1 VLPHP
6 FFIYNTSTMMDS
18 LRNFLTGPRLFIVIA
33 ACALPF
39 VFLGTSS
46 LGTVFQG
53 SIGTINGE
61 NVTQSD
67 YNIATNIIA
76 QRLQRIYGDDFDPN
90 LLDQETLT
98 QLIEQE
104 LTVQKVLL
112 SQARSLGL
120 VNKTT
125 IKVAKEAIQQNPQ
138 FMIDGAF
145 DEGIYE
151 AQVAANGHTK
161 QSYIDITSDLLA
173 SELYRQSV
181 SSLSFSTDDEIKEIA
196 SLLEQT
202 VDINFI
208 KIDSAALKKNVVNTE
223 SELTDFY
230 NTNQIMFYSD
240 EARSFNYFL
249 LTSDIYK
256 TKVNVPDGYIETA
269 YSDYLSKANERT
281 QIRISHIMIDK
292 SNYDSEESAFQTI
305 KDVETKIS
313 TGEDFSLLANTF
325 SDDVVTKENGG
336 DLEYFSNDVFP
347 EEFGEAIKGLKLND
361 ISSIIELDETLHI
374 LKITEFNEAEIFSME
389 DMSADMI
396 SELVSAESLA
406 LMNDDFE
413 LVDQMILQN
422 DDIGNIGSS
431 IGQEILASEKYTSQ
445 DFNFDIKDPRIQDYV
460 FSPDAEI
467 GSTFSIELDES
478 ILILSLK
485 DIEES
490 YLLEYSSVKAEV
502 NNLLS
507 IDKANT
513 KQNLLNTEIETVRK
527 SGDIEEFISAYE
539 FISKDSFID
548 VKRYSSLIP
557 QEISLELFK
566 LQSGQSISMNAN
578 NGDTYIIDLTMIK
591 RPSEE
596 SLTDLL
602 EQYKSFS
609 EQRVSGKMNDIIQ
622 AQIIDN
628 ARVNLNEQI
637 L

>member
-1 VLPHP
+1 
-6 FFIYNTSTMMDS
+6 MMDS

-46 LGTVFQG
+46 LGTAFQG

-208 KIDSAALKKNVVNTE
+208 KIDSAALKKNVINTE
-223 SELTDFY
+223 SELNDFY

-374 LKITEFNEAEIFSME
+374 LKITEFNEAEILSME

-422 DDIGNIGSS
+422 DDIENIGSS

-591 RPSEE
+591 RPIEE

>member
-1 VLPHP
+1 
-6 FFIYNTSTMMDS
+6 MDS

-46 LGTVFQG
+46 LGTAFQG

-223 SELTDFY
+223 SELNDFY

-374 LKITEFNEAEIFSME
+374 LKITEFNEAEILSME

-422 DDIGNIGSS
+422 DDIENIGSS

-478 ILILSLK
+478 ILVLSLK

>member
-1 VLPHP
+1 M
-6 FFIYNTSTMMDS
+6 Y
-18 LRNFLTGPRLFIVIA
+18 FLEPA
-33 ACALPF
+33 H
-39 VFLGTSS
+39 LGTA
-46 LGTVFQG
+46 FEQG

-223 SELTDFY
+223 SELNDFY

-292 SNYDSEESAFQTI
+292 SKYDSEESAFQTI
-305 KDVETKIS
+305 KDVEAKIS

-374 LKITEFNEAEIFSME
+374 LKITEFNEAEILSME

-422 DDIGNIGSS
+422 DDIENIGSS

>member
-1 VLPHP
+1 
-6 FFIYNTSTMMDS
+6 MDS

-46 LGTVFQG
+46 LGTAFQG

-223 SELTDFY
+223 SELNDFY

-249 LTSDIYK
+249 LTPDIYK

-374 LKITEFNEAEIFSME
+374 LKITEFNEAEILSME

-422 DDIGNIGSS
+422 DDIENIGSS

>member
-1 VLPHP
+1 
-6 FFIYNTSTMMDS
+6 MDS

-46 LGTVFQG
+46 LGTAFQG

-223 SELTDFY
+223 SELNDFY

-374 LKITEFNEAEIFSME
+374 LKITEFNEAEILSME

-422 DDIGNIGSS
+422 DDIENIGSS

>member
-1 VLPHP
+1 
-6 FFIYNTSTMMDS
+6 MMDS

-46 LGTVFQG
+46 LGTAFQG

-223 SELTDFY
+223 SELNDFY

-374 LKITEFNEAEIFSME
+374 LKITEFNEAEILSME

-422 DDIGNIGSS
+422 DDIENIGSS

>member
-1 VLPHP
+1 
-6 FFIYNTSTMMDS
+6 
-18 LRNFLTGPRLFIVIA
+18 
-33 ACALPF
+33 
-39 VFLGTSS
+39 
-46 LGTVFQG
+46 
-53 SIGTINGE
+53 
-61 NVTQSD
+61 
-67 YNIATNIIA
+67 
-76 QRLQRIYGDDFDPN
+76 
-90 LLDQETLT
+90 
-98 QLIEQE
+98 
-104 LTVQKVLL
+104 
-112 SQARSLGL
+112 
-120 VNKTT
+120 
-125 IKVAKEAIQQNPQ
+125 
-138 FMIDGAF
+138 
-145 DEGIYE
+145 
-151 AQVAANGHTK
+151 
-161 QSYIDITSDLLA
+161 
-173 SELYRQSV
+173 
-181 SSLSFSTDDEIKEIA
+181 
-196 SLLEQT
+196 
-202 VDINFI
+202 
-208 KIDSAALKKNVVNTE
+208 
-223 SELTDFY
+223 
-230 NTNQIMFYSD
+230 
-240 EARSFNYFL
+240 
-249 LTSDIYK
+249 
-256 TKVNVPDGYIETA
+256 
-269 YSDYLSKANERT
+269 
-281 QIRISHIMIDK
+281 MIDK

-374 LKITEFNEAEIFSME
+374 LKITEFNEAEILSME

-422 DDIGNIGSS
+422 DDIENIGSS

>member
-1 VLPHP
+1 
-6 FFIYNTSTMMDS
+6 M
-18 LRNFLTGPRLFIVIA
+18 RLDR
-33 ACALPF
+33 L
-39 VFLGTSS
+39 
-46 LGTVFQG
+46 
-53 SIGTINGE
+53 
-61 NVTQSD
+61 
-67 YNIATNIIA
+67 II
-76 QRLQRIYGDDFDPN
+76 
-90 LLDQETLT
+90 
-98 QLIEQE
+98 
-104 LTVQKVLL
+104 
-112 SQARSLGL
+112 
-120 VNKTT
+120 
-125 IKVAKEAIQQNPQ
+125 
-138 FMIDGAF
+138 
-145 DEGIYE
+145 
-151 AQVAANGHTK
+151 
-161 QSYIDITSDLLA
+161 
-173 SELYRQSV
+173 
-181 SSLSFSTDDEIKEIA
+181 
-196 SLLEQT
+196 
-202 VDINFI
+202 
-208 KIDSAALKKNVVNTE
+208 
-223 SELTDFY
+223 
-230 NTNQIMFYSD
+230 
-240 EARSFNYFL
+240 FL

-374 LKITEFNEAEIFSME
+374 LKITEFNEAEILSME

-422 DDIGNIGSS
+422 DDIENIGSS

>member
-1 VLPHP
+1 
-6 FFIYNTSTMMDS
+6 
-18 LRNFLTGPRLFIVIA
+18 
-33 ACALPF
+33 
-39 VFLGTSS
+39 
-46 LGTVFQG
+46 
-53 SIGTINGE
+53 
-61 NVTQSD
+61 
-67 YNIATNIIA
+67 
-76 QRLQRIYGDDFDPN
+76 
-90 LLDQETLT
+90 
-98 QLIEQE
+98 
-104 LTVQKVLL
+104 
-112 SQARSLGL
+112 
-120 VNKTT
+120 
-125 IKVAKEAIQQNPQ
+125 
-138 FMIDGAF
+138 
-145 DEGIYE
+145 
-151 AQVAANGHTK
+151 
-161 QSYIDITSDLLA
+161 
-173 SELYRQSV
+173 
-181 SSLSFSTDDEIKEIA
+181 
-196 SLLEQT
+196 
-202 VDINFI
+202 
-208 KIDSAALKKNVVNTE
+208 
-223 SELTDFY
+223 
-230 NTNQIMFYSD
+230 
-240 EARSFNYFL
+240 
-249 LTSDIYK
+249 
-256 TKVNVPDGYIETA
+256 
-269 YSDYLSKANERT
+269 
-281 QIRISHIMIDK
+281 
-292 SNYDSEESAFQTI
+292 
-305 KDVETKIS
+305 
-313 TGEDFSLLANTF
+313 
-325 SDDVVTKENGG
+325 
-336 DLEYFSNDVFP
+336 
-347 EEFGEAIKGLKLND
+347 
-361 ISSIIELDETLHI
+361 
-374 LKITEFNEAEIFSME
+374 ME

-422 DDIGNIGSS
+422 DDIENIGSS